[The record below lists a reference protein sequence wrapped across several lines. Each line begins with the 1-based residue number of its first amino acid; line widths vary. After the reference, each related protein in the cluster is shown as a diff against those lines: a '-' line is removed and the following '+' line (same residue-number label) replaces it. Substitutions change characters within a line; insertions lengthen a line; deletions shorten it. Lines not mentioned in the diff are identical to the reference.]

1 VSIFIR
7 EKRRTNMDGSTVTY
21 LRPVENRRVGDK
33 VRRRVLCTLGRP
45 DDSTLPRRLK
55 ALAEL
60 ILSRAGRYREVEV
73 TCG

>member
-1 VSIFIR
+1 
-7 EKRRTNMDGSTVTY
+7 
-21 LRPVENRRVGDK
+21 
-33 VRRRVLCTLGRP
+33 VLCTLGRP